1 MSDDIYNDDNAVKS
15 SWMKWGKPG
24 DAVKG
29 ILMSREQRENDYN
42 GKKVMQTIYEMKV
55 IEGSFHDLSQD
66 EATGNWIAAE
76 KPTKMQKDDIYNV
89 GGKAAIDSQMRN
101 IKIGQ
106 IVALKF
112 MESVPSK
119 KKGNY
124 PTKVVKIYTRGDMD
138 EAFLAEREEEAAKTE
153 EDKNW

>member
-1 MSDDIYNDDNAVKS
+1 MSDIYNDDNAVKS

-24 DAVKG
+24 NSVMG
-29 ILMSREQRENDYN
+29 TLMSKEERENEYN
-42 GKKVMQTIYEMKV
+42 GKKEMQTIYELKV
-55 IEGSFHDLSQD
+55 ISGEFNDLSQD
-66 EATGNWIAAE
+66 ENGNYVAAE
-76 KPTKMQKDDIYNV
+76 ELTTMTAGDIYNI

-112 MESVPSK
+112 MESVPAK

-124 PTKVVKIYTRGDMD
+124 PTKVVKVYTEGKMD
-138 EAFLAEREEEAAKTE
+138 EEYLTGLNAEVKEG
-153 EDKNW
+153 DKDW